1 MERGLRTRMHWT
13 RWIRWDVDTCASC
26 ITDLVD
32 TLLVLDFCAAKV
44 KTFSFFFWSCYSNS
58 LDMEN
63 TVTTPN
69 YYFILKKYPLNKKN
83 IFSLFS

>member
-13 RWIRWDVDTCASC
+13 RWIRKDVDTCASC

-44 KTFSFFFWSCYSNS
+44 KTFPFFF
-58 LDMEN
+58 LGAA
-63 TVTTPN
+63 TV
-69 YYFILKKYPLNKKN
+69 ILLIWKIL
-83 IFSLFS
+83 